1 MKKLSREELRALII
15 EAADDYGMAYHAASY
30 IPGFEEAK
38 EKLVA
43 LANEVLPV
51 RFGAG
56 ETDYTSLVHGETTDA
71 LRSVEL
77 VLAALKELTVEYVDH
92 GGMVGPLKPRS
103 ESPEAD
109 E

>member
-1 MKKLSREELRALII
+1 MMKISRKELREMLA
-15 EAADDYGMAYHAASY
+15 EAGDRGMAYHAASY

-43 LANEVLPV
+43 LAREVLPV

-56 ETDYTSLVHGETTDA
+56 KTDYTELVHKETTDA

-103 ESPEAD
+103 ESRKAE